1 MLIQTLE
8 ETMAKAQ
15 KHERVTRA
23 TKFGSA
29 FKNITTDK
37 NLQDEIIMRKKIDE
51 YTQKGY
57 RSFDKIEPKEEIIV
71 ENPNEIVVN
80 IDISNKNSFE
90 EQKDKNLMLNKFM
103 VKFTKAQNSIISDL
117 FYAMNCTSNKC
128 NNCQIIFYNYQ
139 IYFFLLF
146 PLEEVR
152 KFKLM
157 NNNGFINN
165 NFNPNNNII
174 DIYDCFNYDMRINL
188 MSGNKHCINER

>member
-37 NLQDEIIMRKKIDE
+37 KLQDEIIMRKKIDE

-80 IDISNKNSFE
+80 IDISNKNSLGLPFF
-90 EQKDKNLMLNKFM
+90 KSITAKLNK
-103 VKFTKAQNSIISDL
+103 I
-117 FYAMNCTSNKC
+117 
-128 NNCQIIFYNYQ
+128 YN
-139 IYFFLLF
+139 
-146 PLEEVR
+146 
-152 KFKLM
+152 
-157 NNNGFINN
+157 
-165 NFNPNNNII
+165 
-174 DIYDCFNYDMRINL
+174 
-188 MSGNKHCINER
+188 